1 MTKPTGAASNNLINN
16 KTRGMQMQQTMLDL
30 ANNGYTHPS
39 NTDIAGS
46 TVTAEVWA
54 KAQAEELGGRPVT
67 NYDFATKDT
76 PQGASDL
83 MTEQSDYC
91 HNTPTELDNIDLDD
105 LSQQDIL

>member
-1 MTKPTGAASNNLINN
+1 MTNPNNT
-16 KTRGMQMQQTMLDL
+16 KTRGIHMKQIMLDL

-39 NTDIAGS
+39 NTDVAGS
-46 TVTAEVWA
+46 TVTEAVWA
-54 KAQAEELGGRPVT
+54 KAKAEEVGGKPVT
-67 NYDFATKDT
+67 NYDFATKSVA
-76 PQGASDL
+76 QSSADL